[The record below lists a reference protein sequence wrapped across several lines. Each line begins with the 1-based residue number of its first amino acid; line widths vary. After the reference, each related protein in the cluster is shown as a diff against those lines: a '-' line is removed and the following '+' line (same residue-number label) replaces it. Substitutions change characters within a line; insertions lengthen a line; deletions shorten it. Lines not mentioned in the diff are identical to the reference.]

1 MLFVNSEK
9 VYMTSLTNKRILSNL
24 EIYNLT
30 IVKSIENIKRVKP
43 SVY

>member
-9 VYMTSLTNKRILSNL
+9 VYINYLTNKRILSNL

-30 IVKSIENIKRVKP
+30 IQKSIENIKSKG
-43 SVY
+43 

>member
-9 VYMTSLTNKRILSNL
+9 VYINYLTNKRILSNL

-30 IVKSIENIKRVKP
+30 TQKSIENIKSKG
-43 SVY
+43 